1 MNALLIILIV
11 QVTANHS
18 ISLAQFDY
26 TVEFEEEYREAIA
39 SGNITNL
46 LTHKGREVTLCA
58 RRISRSD
65 YDNRAEEENQ
75 LPSSTNISS
84 LRYNNANK
92 SNCWSAS
99 NKKKQSQINDFET
112 RQMRNLISCY
122 FCCPVSDK
130 EHSNIKYFSNSP
142 IANLLRGPHVQEQ
155 EPQHNCLKQLASLL
169 TVAFALHP
177 RFMKCSRVPV
187 YSSSNFLYTSQI
199 TIMSLHSSFHFK
211 TICTIN
217 LKKEFRKTHSLWT
230 TWTCTYYVGDACLLI
245 DHRRGE

>member
-1 MNALLIILIV
+1 MTIVLKRKINYHLL
-11 QVTANHS
+11 QT
-18 ISLAQFDY
+18 Y
-26 TVEFEEEYREAIA
+26 
-39 SGNITNL
+39 
-46 LTHKGREVTLCA
+46 
-58 RRISRSD
+58 
-65 YDNRAEEENQ
+65 
-75 LPSSTNISS
+75 LPSGIIMPIKVIVG
-84 LRYNNANK
+84 LPPI
-92 SNCWSAS
+92 
-99 NKKKQSQINDFET
+99 KKQSQINDFET

-230 TWTCTYYVGDACLLI
+230 TQTCTITLVMLVC
-245 DHRRGE
+245 